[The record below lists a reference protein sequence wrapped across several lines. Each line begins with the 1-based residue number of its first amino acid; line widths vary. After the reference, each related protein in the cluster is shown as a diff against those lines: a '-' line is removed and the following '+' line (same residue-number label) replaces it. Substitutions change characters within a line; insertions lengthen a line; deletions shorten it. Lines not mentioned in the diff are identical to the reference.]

1 MQIISLKMGDN
12 YLKYH
17 LGNKHSIYIY
27 IIYALLTLVTCIND
41 GDMTKSTL
49 FYVWCKSIYIIIKM
63 AEHNGGF
70 LLSFICCFFHYW
82 IIFKKYFSVK
92 KLS

>member
-41 GDMTKSTL
+41 GDMTKRL
-49 FYVWCKSIYIIIKM
+49 FYVPYGVKVYI
-63 AEHNGGF
+63 
-70 LLSFICCFFHYW
+70 
-82 IIFKKYFSVK
+82 
-92 KLS
+92 